1 MPILTVKVS
10 GEKSSHRTTEIASF
24 LMEITSRILK
34 KKPDV
39 TAIVI
44 EHVDHDAWFVGGN
57 RLSESGL
64 NSFTLDIKIT
74 DETNS
79 KAEKADYIAAAF
91 AGFARILGNLHEE
104 SYVYVQDVRA
114 TAYGYG
120 GKTQEYRYHR

>member
-34 KKPDV
+34 KKADV

-64 NSFTLDIKIT
+64 NSFTL
-74 DETNS
+74 ETS
-79 KAEKADYIAAAF
+79 LTPA
-91 AGFARILGNLHEE
+91 
-104 SYVYVQDVRA
+104 S
-114 TAYGYG
+114 
-120 GKTQEYRYHR
+120 